1 MDSATEIWKELKDI
15 FYQVDIFNIYDIQE
29 EICTLKQG
37 DSFISFYY
45 TKMKK
50 LQHQIENFRPIPS
63 NNCVENSHFLA
74 KMRCDHVI
82 RFLKGLNEQYSA
94 VRSHIMLLDSLRIGI
109 FYYLIIFQYYYVGKY
124 RNYNY
129 ISYLS
134 IASLN

>member
-50 LQHQIENFRPIPS
+50 L
-63 NNCVENSHFLA
+63 
-74 KMRCDHVI
+74 
-82 RFLKGLNEQYSA
+82 
-94 VRSHIMLLDSLRIGI
+94 
-109 FYYLIIFQYYYVGKY
+109 
-124 RNYNY
+124 
-129 ISYLS
+129 
-134 IASLN
+134 